1 MRTYDISPLW
11 RRSTIGFD
19 RFLDLVDAARH
30 AAGDANYPPCNVER
44 LSDDRY
50 QISLA
55 LAGFSSDDIAIT
67 AEQNVLTVEGR
78 KADNGQRKFLYQGIS
93 SRPFKRQ
100 FVLAAHVRVE
110 GARFDNGLLR
120 VELVREI
127 PDAMKPR
134 RIPIDNLAASDVQ
147 RMEREAA

>member
-1 MRTYDISPLW
+1 MRTYNISPLW

-30 AAGDANYPPCNVER
+30 AAGDANYPPNVER
-44 LSDDRY
+44 LSSDRY
-50 QISLA
+50 RISLA
-55 LAGFSSDDIAIT
+55 LAGFSPSDIAIT

-93 SRPFKRQ
+93 SRPFQRQ
-100 FVLAAHVRVE
+100 FALAAHVQVE
-110 GARFDNGLLR
+110 GARFDNGLLQ

-134 RIPIDNLAASDVQ
+134 RIPIDTLTASDVQ
-147 RMEREAA
+147 QIDREAA